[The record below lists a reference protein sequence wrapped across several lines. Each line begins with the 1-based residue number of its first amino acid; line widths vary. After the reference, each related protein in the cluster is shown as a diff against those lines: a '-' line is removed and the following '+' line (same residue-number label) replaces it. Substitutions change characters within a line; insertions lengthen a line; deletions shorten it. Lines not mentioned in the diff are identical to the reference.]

1 MIRHI
6 VSFRLLASDPAQ
18 RHAHSRELRDR
29 LEALRD
35 VDAGVV
41 ELGVFF
47 DVGEDEKHWPV
58 ILVSTFADREALAR
72 YQVHPRHRE
81 VVAWM
86 NDGVVGERAAVDYL
100 LTPDAT
106 TD

>member
-6 VSFRLLASDPAQ
+6 VSFQLLATDPAQ
-18 RHAHSRELRDR
+18 RRAHSRELRDR
-29 LEALRD
+29 LVALRD

-41 ELGVFF
+41 DLEVFF
-47 DVGEDEKHWPV
+47 DLGEDEKHWPV
-58 ILVSTFADREALAR
+58 ILVSTFVDGEALAR

-81 VVAWM
+81 AVAWM

-100 LTPDAT
+100 LTPDVP